1 MAVTGPATAVRTAWV
16 VMISIVGTFEL
27 IQSIFHRQPISS
39 EEQFITQEEAVGPT
53 LHHEFVK
60 SGLKNYLFSVS
71 HANFSSSM

>member
-1 MAVTGPATAVRTAWV
+1 MGPATAVKTAWV
-16 VMISIVGTFEL
+16 DMTSIVGAFEL
-27 IQSIFHRQPISS
+27 FQSKFHRQPISS
-39 EEQFITQEEAVGPT
+39 QEQFITLEEAGGPT

>member
-1 MAVTGPATAVRTAWV
+1 MVRTAQV
-16 VMISIVGTFEL
+16 HISIVGTFEL

-60 SGLKNYLFSVS
+60 SGLKNYLFKKKKSVWR
-71 HANFSSSM
+71 MLLPKMI